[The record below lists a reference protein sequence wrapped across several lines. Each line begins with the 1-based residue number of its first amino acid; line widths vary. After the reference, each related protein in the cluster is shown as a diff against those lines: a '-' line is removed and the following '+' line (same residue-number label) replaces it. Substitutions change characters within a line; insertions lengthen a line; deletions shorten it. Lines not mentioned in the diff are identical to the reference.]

1 MSSAKARRMEA
12 MRKKYV
18 SRSSRPSHKPNDL
31 NVADEPRPSSTS
43 PLQLVPHDSAL
54 CSSSTPNPIPLP
66 SLGSGKHEPPLEKSS
81 EHVPPLEKSPEHVP
95 PLEKSSPP
103 KEGPLK
109 IEISRGGIN
118 PAFSFLSS
126 DDGAMDRPGWMDVD
140 DFLLDTLDDPTRNLT
155 IVDNVERGPFGSG
168 IIDAI
173 YIIDRGVYWEAI
185 TKGFSEVNL
194 AKETRNPRVN
204 GYGFEL
210 VIRTRKGEGEEKC
223 PGWVIETCADLLRF
237 QASDGNL
244 KLGDII
250 QVSPELIGNDFSHLT
265 FTRDAKWGSKLK
277 TSFGTLSFY
286 QVVPLK
292 EGEAEIGE
300 RIGTDRFIKSIFFGR
315 VPVTDLERTSFRD
328 HVLWAHFMDDISLQ
342 PVPIKGMK
350 VMCEGTDVT
359 ISIPNTPSLV
369 FNLLLNLFHDS
380 PMIWENA
387 DTKVVWL
394 RIHEIGSHGDSKDS
408 NEHEVFV
415 SSEGM
420 MILYSLFESSSSS
433 FRLGLGSFPLNI
445 VIEKEPKLTLT
456 IEDVATV

>member
-1 MSSAKARRMEA
+1 MEA

-18 SRSSRPSHKPNDL
+18 SRSSKPSKDIS
-31 NVADEPRPSSTS
+31 VADEPQPSSTS
-43 PLQLVPHDSAL
+43 PRELIPSDPSSPPSA
-54 CSSSTPNPIPLP
+54 SSDPIPLP
-66 SLGSGKHEPPLEKSS
+66 TLAPDSRSPPSESDSRSPPSESDSLLCDRHEPPLESK
-81 EHVPPLEKSPEHVP
+81 
-95 PLEKSSPP
+95 

-109 IEISRGGIN
+109 IEISKGGIN

-140 DFLLDTLDDPTRNLT
+140 EFLLDTLDDPTRNLT

-168 IIDAI
+168 IIDAL

-223 PGWVIETCADLLRF
+223 PGWVIQTCADLLRF

-250 QVSPELIGNDFSHLT
+250 QVSPDLIGNDFSHLT

-300 RIGTDRFIKSIFFGR
+300 KIGTDRFIKSIFFGR
-315 VPVTDLERTSFRD
+315 VPVTDLARPSFRD
-328 HVLWAHFMDDISLQ
+328 HVLWAHFMDEISLM
-342 PVPIKGMK
+342 PVPVKGMK
-350 VMCEGTDVT
+350 VVCQGTDLT

-380 PMIWENA
+380 PMTWE
-387 DTKVVWL
+387 DGKGDVKTKCVWL
-394 RIHEIGSHGDSKDS
+394 RMHEIGSHGDSKDS

-420 MILYSLFESSSSS
+420 MTLYSLFESSPSS
-433 FRLGLGSFPLNI
+433 FRLGLGSFPLSI
-445 VIEKEPKLTLT
+445 VIEKEPKLTLI
-456 IEDVATV
+456 IEDIVTL